1 MSKQEDILKKV
12 GVNSTGDGEFT
23 NDDLEFDEVTLSDGT
38 KTCSFYTY
46 QEEIRILDDEGQDN
60 DYEDYSEEDKV
71 IIYNVIMK
79 SI

>member
-1 MSKQEDILKKV
+1 MSKKEDILKKV
-12 GVNSTGDGEFT
+12 GINSTGDGEFT

-46 QEEIRILDDEGQDN
+46 QGEICILDDQGQDN

-71 IIYNVIMK
+71 IIYNAIMK
-79 SI
+79 S